1 MLSLL
6 LLVPQATNCLVL
18 RSTWQVTIHD
28 DDCDDDDDD
37 DHDIDEDDDD
47 GDSLLSDLLSKS
59 GNLVLPPERVMLAAS
74 SARTSNSFI
83 FDWHYVLSESGGFR
97 ESES

>member
-18 RSTWQVTIHD
+18 RSTWQLTINA
-28 DDCDDDDDD
+28 DDCDDDHD

-47 GDSLLSDLLSKS
+47 GDTLISNLLSKS

-83 FDWHYVLSESGGFR
+83 FDWHFVNESGGFR

>member
-47 GDSLLSDLLSKS
+47 GDTLISNLLSKS

-83 FDWHYVLSESGGFR
+83 FDWHFVTESGGFR

>member
-47 GDSLLSDLLSKS
+47 GDSLISDLLSKS

-83 FDWHYVLSESGGFR
+83 FDWHHESESGGFMEN
-97 ESES
+97 ES

>member
-18 RSTWQVTIHD
+18 RSTWQVKIHD
-28 DDCDDDDDD
+28 DDCDGDHD

-47 GDSLLSDLLSKS
+47 GDSLISNLLSKS

-83 FDWHYVLSESGGFR
+83 FDWHHESESGGFR
-97 ESES
+97 ESEN

>member
-18 RSTWQVTIHD
+18 RSTWQLTIND
-28 DDCDDDDDD
+28 DDCDDDHD

-47 GDSLLSDLLSKS
+47 GDTLISNLLSKS

-74 SARTSNSFI
+74 SARTSNSLI
-83 FDWHYVLSESGGFR
+83 FDWHHESESEGFR